1 MSSICEECELST
13 MEVVLE
19 VKQTVRCRLC
29 GYTREETPA
38 IILVNEEG

>member
-1 MSSICEECELST
+1 MSSICQKCELST

-19 VKQTVRCRLC
+19 AKNKVRCRLC
-29 GYTREETPA
+29 GYTRDETPA